1 MVVAI
6 TNQLLRIL
14 VVYEFLSSVIRRK
27 LLNLWNWKKLRKF
40 LGEPTRPFYLCR
52 SKMHHQCFNSNAI
65 LTHLG
70 VGSWILK
77 LRKGHFWLNANFL
90 LLQKKSRVFWP
101 SQGGVVG
108 AKKNSFYLGSQQ
120 RLKVHIPFS
129 LQTLICI
136 HNWKRRQQLFWQ
148 QKYCIQ
154 NWKSQLVKQHFLFC
168 KQDIPTPHMINRPVV
183 GQCAWRCQKFWPHNQ
198 YEISL
203 CSCITEKQIVC
214 LCCGIICEGVYI
226 HQFNVGSLDDLGRD
240 LTRVV
245 QFSEN
250 PNFPRFICLTW
261 KTKNDNVLNSLKI
274 MFFPAN

>member
-1 MVVAI
+1 MDFEA
-6 TNQLLRIL
+6 QKRSLLTQCKFFATPEE
-14 VVYEFLSSVIRRK
+14 VQS
-27 LLNLWNWKKLRKF
+27 LLTKPR
-40 LGEPTRPFYLCR
+40 GGCR
-52 SKMHHQCFNSNAI
+52 S
-65 LTHLG
+65 
-70 VGSWILK
+70 
-77 LRKGHFWLNANFL
+77 
-90 LLQKKSRVFWP
+90 
-101 SQGGVVG
+101 
-108 AKKNSFYLGSQQ
+108 KKNSFYLGSQQ

-214 LCCGIICEGVYI
+214 LCCSIICEGVYI

-250 PNFPRFICLTW
+250 PNFPIFICLTW
-261 KTKNDNVLNSLKI
+261 KTKNVNVENSLKI
-274 MFFPAN
+274 VFFPEISHPSRCNSKNTIAVY

>member
-1 MVVAI
+1 MD
-6 TNQLLRIL
+6 
-14 VVYEFLSSVIRRK
+14 SRR
-27 LLNLWNWKKLRKF
+27 
-40 LGEPTRPFYLCR
+40 
-52 SKMHHQCFNSNAI
+52 
-65 LTHLG
+65 
-70 VGSWILK
+70 
-77 LRKGHFWLNANFL
+77 
-90 LLQKKSRVFWP
+90 
-101 SQGGVVG
+101 
-108 AKKNSFYLGSQQ
+108 KKNSFYLGSQQ

-148 QKYCIQ
+148 QKYSIQ

-214 LCCGIICEGVYI
+214 LCCSIICEGVYI

-245 QFSEN
+245 LFSEN
-250 PNFPRFICLTW
+250 SNFPRFIRLTW
-261 KTKNDNVLNSLKI
+261 KTKNINIMNVKTDLLGSVLVNHAEDFFFSPEKKVCGLKVFLI
-274 MFFPAN
+274 RGVTTVF